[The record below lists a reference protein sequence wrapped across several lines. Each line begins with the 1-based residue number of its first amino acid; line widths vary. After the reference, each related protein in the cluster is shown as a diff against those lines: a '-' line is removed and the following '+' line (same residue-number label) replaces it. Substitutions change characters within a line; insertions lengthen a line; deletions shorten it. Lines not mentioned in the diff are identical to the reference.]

1 MHGGDP
7 NWGRLLAAAGRAGVP
22 FDVEHA
28 SVRIGPVV
36 LFQDGVPFDDRAPEA
51 AAYLAGSDIAI
62 EIDLG
67 AGGPHSATMWTCDLS
82 AEYVAINADYRT

>member
-1 MHGGDP
+1 
-7 NWGRLLAAAGRAGVP
+7 
-22 FDVEHA
+22 
-28 SVRIGPVV
+28 V

-51 AAYLAGSDIAI
+51 AVYLAGSELAI

-67 AGGPHSATMWTCDLS
+67 AGGTHSAAVWTCDLS